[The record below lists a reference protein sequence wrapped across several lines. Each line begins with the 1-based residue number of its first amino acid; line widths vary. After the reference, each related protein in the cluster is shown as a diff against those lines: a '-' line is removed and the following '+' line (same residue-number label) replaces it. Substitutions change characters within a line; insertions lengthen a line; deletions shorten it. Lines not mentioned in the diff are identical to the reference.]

1 MARQNERDLSELRRF
16 GKSSEGLRNF
26 FEDVAAL
33 INDSSDLDVDQ
44 AAQDFQRTL
53 PAVRTEVKKKKK
65 KKSSFVEQHW
75 KIVYFFS
82 PYVLPLPITGEYHD
96 GSIR

>member
-16 GKSSEGLRNF
+16 GKSAEGLRNF

-44 AAQDFQRTL
+44 AAQDFRRTL
-53 PAVRTEVKKKKK
+53 SAVRTEVKKKKRAA
-65 KKSSFVEQHW
+65 
-75 KIVYFFS
+75 
-82 PYVLPLPITGEYHD
+82 L
-96 GSIR
+96 